1 MEKLSQIYE
10 GKAKKVFKTL
20 EEDYVIV
27 SYKDEATAFNGEKK
41 GILKGKG
48 AINNK
53 LTNHFMKILEKN
65 NIPTQFVE
73 EISETDTIVKKVKI
87 IPLEVIVRN
96 VAAGSFS
103 KRYGIE
109 EGKKLKFPSL
119 EFSLKNDSLNDPL
132 INSYHI
138 LSLEI
143 ATEKEIKKIEEYSFK
158 INEVLKEYLLRFNIK
173 LIDFK
178 LEFGTTKNGELILA
192 DEISPDTCRFWDE
205 KTNEKLD
212 KDRFRRDMDNQTYGY
227 EEIFKRILKV

>member
-205 KTNEKLD
+205 KTKKKLD